1 MGEPRTATKA
11 NRPAG
16 EGEPVGGVQRSQ
28 SSGNMADTA
37 SPVGDATVAPLSIKE
52 KGTAVPDTAS
62 LVARLRAGIVTK
74 PAVTDKAYTPDFSA
88 TVALMAEAADA
99 LVAAIRER
107 DEARALNEQNF
118 GRTLVQANHDLR
130 AEVERLT
137 ELVRQFL
144 RAEYDGPGLR
154 DCTDN
159 DGVPYQSADLAKHIA
174 AAEELVAALQKE
186 AGEK

>member
-1 MGEPRTATKA
+1 MGEPRTTTKA

-16 EGEPVGGVQRSQ
+16 EGEPVGAVQRSK
-28 SSGNMADTA
+28 SGGNMGDTA

-62 LVARLRAGIVTK
+62 LVERLRAGIVTK

-107 DEARALNEQNF
+107 DEARALYMEAVV
-118 GRTLVQANHDLR
+118 GRAEAR

-137 ELVRQFL
+137 EAL
-144 RAEYDGPGLR
+144 RR
-154 DCTDN
+154 
-159 DGVPYQSADLAKHIA
+159 VADLDI
-174 AAEELVAALQKE
+174 VE
-186 AGEK
+186 ASLDPGWFRRHARAVLSESQS